1 MKKFPLNFSRAGF
14 TLIELVV
21 AISIF
26 AIMAAIAYGG
36 LHNVLIARDQTEQ
49 NAKQLSQLQLT
60 VSWLGR
66 DIEQIVDRGVRDE
79 YGDTLPPVVGNEI
92 EGYTLEFTHTGWRNP
107 ANRARSSLQR
117 VAYTLKDDK
126 LIRAYWRVLDRAE
139 DSKPLEKVILNGVKS
154 FEVRYLD
161 DSDDWHSSW
170 PDSAGGR
177 LGSAAPQPQST
188 IPRGIEVNI
197 DTKQFGKITRLF
209 QTGR

>member
-1 MKKFPLNFSRAGF
+1 MKKSPLTLSRAGF

-26 AIMAAIAYGG
+26 AIMTAIAYGG
-36 LHNVLIARDQTEQ
+36 LHNILIARDQTEQ
-49 NAKQLSQLQLT
+49 NAKQLTELQLT

-79 YGDTLPPVVGNEI
+79 YGDSLPPVKGNDI
-92 EGYTLEFTHTGWRNP
+92 DGYALEFTHTGWRNP

-139 DSKPLEKVILNGVKS
+139 DSKPLETVILSGVKS

-161 DSDDWHSSW
+161 NSDEWHTSW
-170 PDSAGGR
+170 PDNAGGA
-177 LGSAAPQPQST
+177 LGSTTPQPI

>member
-1 MKKFPLNFSRAGF
+1 MKNCLITYSRAGF

-21 AISIF
+21 AIAIF

-49 NAKQLSQLQLT
+49 NSKQLSQLQLAI
-60 VSWLGR
+60 SWFGR

-79 YGDTLPPVVGNEI
+79 YGDPLPPVKGNDI
-92 EGYTLEFTHTGWRNP
+92 DGYVLELTHTGWRNP

-139 DSKPLEKVILNGVKS
+139 DSKPLENVILNGVKAI
-154 FEVRYLD
+154 EVRYLGAND
-161 DSDDWHSSW
+161 EWHTSW
-170 PDSAGGR
+170 PDSAAGR
-177 LGSAAPQPQST
+177 LGTTTPQPA